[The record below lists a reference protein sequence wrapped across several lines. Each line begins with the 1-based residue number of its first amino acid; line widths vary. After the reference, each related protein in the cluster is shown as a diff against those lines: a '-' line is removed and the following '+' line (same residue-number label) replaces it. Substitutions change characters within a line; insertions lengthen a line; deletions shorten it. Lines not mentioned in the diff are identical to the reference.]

1 MGNFKKIYEWGKQE
15 LPYLLGIVLFFFIVI
30 GLVALIIFIVPKYN
44 ENSAKQTTDLL
55 QILLSWPTLGV
66 LGFFVFMRKFH
77 NSIEIFLENHK
88 PKVPGT
94 DERQQEPKV
103 KNVKIDGKNKELPV
117 DNPEQMAKVDELK
130 KLLDKNKQEKAQ
142 TEEQLMAQQA
152 LLEIY
157 EFSYLALFFVDTT
170 KRVLKWFFD
179 LKDKSII
186 TYDSYNIA
194 WQSFIIDPGQRATVF
209 NVLQQNGMINGVTG
223 GAFSITDKGEK
234 LLRFIGFVK

>member
-1 MGNFKKIYEWGKQE
+1 
-15 LPYLLGIVLFFFIVI
+15 
-30 GLVALIIFIVPKYN
+30 
-44 ENSAKQTTDLL
+44 
-55 QILLSWPTLGV
+55 
-66 LGFFVFMRKFH
+66 
-77 NSIEIFLENHK
+77 
-88 PKVPGT
+88 
-94 DERQQEPKV
+94 
-103 KNVKIDGKNKELPV
+103 
-117 DNPEQMAKVDELK
+117 MAKVDELK